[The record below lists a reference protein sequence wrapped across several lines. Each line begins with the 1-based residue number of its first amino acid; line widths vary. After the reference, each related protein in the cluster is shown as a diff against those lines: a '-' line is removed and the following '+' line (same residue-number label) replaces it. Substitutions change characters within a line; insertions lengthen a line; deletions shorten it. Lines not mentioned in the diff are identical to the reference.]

1 MSTGGAVPG
10 ADEEDFRR
18 ITGFND
24 ICVSMA
30 EVILRGAVAWIGE
43 SIYKALAGA
52 FVAASA
58 WFLAEYFTR
67 KRRMALPSIVLMLA
81 FAGGVAATMIGFLVE
96 HGEAMPVTDPGET
109 AGALLIG
116 GLAPDTAGA
125 TSLPRRP
132 FLLHNTP

>member
-30 EVILRGAVAWIGE
+30 EVILRGAVAWVGE

-96 HGEAMPVTDPGET
+96 HGEAMLGNDPGET
-109 AGALLIG
+109 VGALLIDRKSTR
-116 GLAPDTAGA
+116 LN
-125 TSLPRRP
+125 SS
-132 FLLHNTP
+132 H

>member
-30 EVILRGAVAWIGE
+30 EVILRGAVAWVGE
-43 SIYKALAGA
+43 SIHKALAGA

-67 KRRMALPSIVLMLA
+67 TRRMALPSIVLVLA

-96 HGEAMPVTDPGET
+96 YGEAIFGREPGDT
-109 AGALLIG
+109 VAGQIG
-116 GLAPDTAGA
+116 
-125 TSLPRRP
+125 RV
-132 FLLHNTP
+132 HV